1 MSKKKLIVDK
11 YDPQIYPYPLYVAKN
26 YTNKELM
33 KRFDL
38 TEEELLNNEE
48 SDFAYTY
55 WGVKH
60 KPDME
65 WCCLVL
71 LTSKSVKCKD
81 KFENVDTCAHEAL
94 HYVLHLM
101 ETIGNTQPWNK
112 SHEPYCYLQ
121 GWATKCIYTTLCK

>member
-1 MSKKKLIVDK
+1 MSKKKSTIDK
-11 YDPQIYPYPLYVAKN
+11 YDPKIYPYPLYVSKN
-26 YTNKELM
+26 CTNKELM
-33 KRFDL
+33 KHFDL
-38 TEEELLNNEE
+38 TEAELVNDEDL
-48 SDFAYTY
+48 DFAYTY

-60 KPDME
+60 KPDMD

-101 ETIGNTQPWNK
+101 ETIGNTKPWK

-121 GWATKCIYTTLCK
+121 GWATKCIYNTLVK